1 MGRAKHP
8 ARSRGTLER
17 QYPVA
22 ELRTYS
28 VVALWCG
35 DAGRVC
41 NGKRG
46 A

>member
-8 ARSRGTLER
+8 ARSQGTLKR

-22 ELRTYS
+22 ELRAYS
-28 VVALWCG
+28 VVALRCG
-35 DAGRVC
+35 DAGLVC